1 LFYIFFS
8 DQNLVII
15 FLYIYYFFMA
25 PQYHTL
31 IFSDLL
37 EITPI
42 DPLIM
47 PDPYDENHSVKTN
60 IKMFYRLLRWSSRM
74 NDQISGLINAYY
86 LGYLLEERLSTPSE

>member
-1 LFYIFFS
+1 
-8 DQNLVII
+8 
-15 FLYIYYFFMA
+15 MA

-47 PDPYDENHSVKTN
+47 PDPYDETHSVKTN
-60 IKMFYRLLRWSSRM
+60 IKMFYRLL
-74 NDQISGLINAYY
+74 Q
-86 LGYLLEERLSTPSE
+86 